1 MSEISKLF
9 TEKEQKSKHFNE
21 ISMLLENSIN
31 TIRKINPNFSLEEA
45 ITYATGALGTINDY
59 DTNGIFQKI
68 SLGLSKR
75 TWDRLIAREIVGVQ
89 PMSGPVGLYYAL
101 RYYAS
106 GTYAGGTDTE
116 VGFNKVDSTYTG
128 SYSTS
133 AGEPLGSNTN
143 LGLGIGDGTLIK
155 ELNIKLEKKQTEAV
169 SRKLRASFSE
179 ELFQDVFSMFN
190 LNLREQTWDAIARE
204 IATEIDLEVI
214 NKINTVATANSLDFS
229 AVAGDNKSDKYN
241 SFVSY
246 VITLANRIGSLTN
259 HGVGNFVIASTNVC
273 TCLESSQQFAVS
285 LLDDDQDDWDK
296 RVCFAGTINGMKVY
310 RNIFW
315 DTDKYIVGYKGS
327 TELDAG
333 IFYLP
338 YIFMM
343 LQSMHENSYQN
354 SISVLSRYAIGENIF
369 GAEKYY
375 QKVDVTN
382 MDALYS

>member
-1 MSEISKLF
+1 MSEILKLF

-21 ISMLLENSIN
+21 ISTLLENTIK
-31 TIRKINPNFSLEEA
+31 TIRKFNPSFTLEEA
-45 ITYATGALGTINDY
+45 ISYTTGALGTIADN
-59 DTNGIFQKI
+59 DTNGIYQKL

-89 PMSGPVGLYYAL
+89 PLSGPVGLYYAL

-116 VGFNKVDSTYTG
+116 VGFNKADSTYTG

-143 LGLGIGDGTLIK
+143 IGLGIGDDTLIK
-155 ELNIKLEKKQTEAV
+155 ELNVKLEKKQAEAV

-179 ELFQDVFSMFN
+179 ELFQDVFAMHS

-214 NKINTVATANSLDFS
+214 NKLDTVATSNSLDF
-229 AVAGDNKSDKYN
+229 ATVAGDNKSDKYN

-246 VITLANRIGSLTN
+246 IITLANRIGTLTN
-259 HGVGNFVIASTNVC
+259 HGVGNFVIANANVC

-285 LLDDDQDDWDK
+285 LLNDFQDD
-296 RVCFAGTINGMKVY
+296 
-310 RNIFW
+310 
-315 DTDKYIVGYKGS
+315 
-327 TELDAG
+327 
-333 IFYLP
+333 
-338 YIFMM
+338 
-343 LQSMHENSYQN
+343 
-354 SISVLSRYAIGENIF
+354 
-369 GAEKYY
+369 
-375 QKVDVTN
+375 
-382 MDALYS
+382 